1 VTPAPVDGPVA
12 GQPEKSKT
20 VTIYGRTFVISG
32 GDGDDYFR
40 HLPDGGDVTDS
51 VMAAIRPH
59 VKPDAVCLDVGA
71 NIGLYSLG
79 LSSLAPDGRVYAF
92 EPSPAT
98 FAHLES
104 NLERNRATNVVAA
117 NLAVSDTT
125 GTVTFHDFSF
135 FSAGSFS
142 SDDGSL
148 LSSESYGSE
157 SFQAAATTVDQ
168 FVADQD
174 LDRVDLVKIDVE
186 GAELSVL
193 EGAQKTLATHHPTTV
208 LEFNTFGFTIHQSV
222 LPQVALARITQLFPY
237 VFVLDRTD
245 GSLCRVESSRE
256 TYDFLYDNGIHG
268 PTDNMLCS
276 FDDLPVTRRY
286 TGIPVSA
293 PAEQIAELAAEIDA
307 IHDTLSWRL
316 TAPLR
321 EARARL
327 DPLLSRARGRRR
339 GGGG

>member
-1 VTPAPVDGPVA
+1 M
-12 GQPEKSKT
+12 SKT
-20 VTIYGRTFVISG
+20 VTIYGRQFAVSG
-32 GDGDDYFR
+32 GEGDDYYR
-40 HLPDGGDVTDS
+40 HLPDGDDVTDS

-59 VKPDAVCLDVGA
+59 VQADAVCLDVGA

-79 LSSLAPDGRVYAF
+79 LSALAPGGRVYAF

-98 FAHLES
+98 FGHLQA
-104 NLERNRATNVVAA
+104 NLERNRATNVVAS
-117 NLAVSDTT
+117 NLAVSDGT

-142 SDDGSL
+142 SDDASL

-157 SFQAAATTVDQ
+157 SFQAATTTVDQ
-168 FVADQD
+168 FVADQG

-193 EGAQKTLATHHPTTV
+193 EGAQKTLAQYRPTTV

-237 VFVLDRTD
+237 VFVLDRVD
-245 GSLCRVESSRE
+245 GALCRVESSSE
-256 TYDFLYDNGIHG
+256 IYDFLYDNGIHG

-286 TGIPVSA
+286 TRIPVTD
-293 PAEQIAELAAEIDA
+293 PAEQIAELAAEIGA

-321 EARARL
+321 EARTRL
-327 DPLLSRARGRRR
+327 DPLMARARARRSGL
-339 GGGG
+339 GG